1 MDPLDPDPAQD
12 PSGRGRG
19 RGRGRFAE
27 SPMLSIE
34 LGWERSLVVI
44 CLDVSTRF
52 LAFGFAGGVVA
63 AVKNWM

>member
-12 PSGRGRG
+12 PSGRGRL
-19 RGRGRFAE
+19 RFAE
-27 SPMLSIE
+27 SPLLSIE
-34 LGWERSLVVI
+34 LGWDRSLVEGY
-44 CLDVSTRF
+44 LDVSTRF